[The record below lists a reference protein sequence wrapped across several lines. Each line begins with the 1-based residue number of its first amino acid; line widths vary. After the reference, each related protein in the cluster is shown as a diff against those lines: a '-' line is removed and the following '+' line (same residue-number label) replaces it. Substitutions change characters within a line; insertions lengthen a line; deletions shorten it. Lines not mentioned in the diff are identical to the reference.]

1 MQGQQAS
8 QPQQPQA
15 FQQPQTYGQAAPASW
30 PGQPQ
35 PQTQYAASAAPG
47 SWQPAAAPYQQPQQS
62 TAYQQ
67 GSAYQQSTAC
77 QQPNGYQQPGW
88 QPGPQQSAWQPGY
101 QAAPPIVSSKDHVA
115 AALLAIFLGSLGIHK
130 FYLGY
135 NQAGFIM
142 LAVTVLGSI
151 ITFGIAAG
159 VMGVIAIIE
168 GIIYLV
174 KSQSDFERTYVYAQ
188 RDWF

>member
-1 MQGQQAS
+1 
-8 QPQQPQA
+8 
-15 FQQPQTYGQAAPASW
+15 
-30 PGQPQ
+30 
-35 PQTQYAASAAPG
+35 
-47 SWQPAAAPYQQPQQS
+47 
-62 TAYQQ
+62 
-67 GSAYQQSTAC
+67 
-77 QQPNGYQQPGW
+77 
-88 QPGPQQSAWQPGY
+88 
-101 QAAPPIVSSKDHVA
+101 
-115 AALLAIFLGSLGIHK
+115 
-130 FYLGY
+130 
-135 NQAGFIM
+135 M